1 MQKGAFMMK
10 MKTMIAAAMIGA
22 ACLTGSAYEAEAAG
36 NGYVNLE
43 AVIASSPDFQ
53 QASKSLASE
62 QSRLQQEYNTESKS
76 LSDQDKAALQQKLNR
91 QLVDAQQR
99 LMRPVQDKLRQ
110 AVQKAARD
118 KQVDFVVSS
127 GVVLY
132 GGTDLT
138 EAVKAAMK

>member
-1 MQKGAFMMK
+1 MKMNKTVAAVAAGMIAFGAFFS
-10 MKTMIAAAMIGA
+10 T
-22 ACLTGSAYEAEAAG
+22 SAAG
-36 NGYVNLE
+36 IGYVDTN
-43 AVIASSPDFQ
+43 
-53 QASKSLASE
+53 
-62 QSRLQQEYNTESKS
+62 
-76 LSDQDKAALQQKLNR
+76 AALQSHPKMQKA
-91 QLVDAQQR
+91 QLD
-99 LMRPVQDKLRQ
+99 MRQ